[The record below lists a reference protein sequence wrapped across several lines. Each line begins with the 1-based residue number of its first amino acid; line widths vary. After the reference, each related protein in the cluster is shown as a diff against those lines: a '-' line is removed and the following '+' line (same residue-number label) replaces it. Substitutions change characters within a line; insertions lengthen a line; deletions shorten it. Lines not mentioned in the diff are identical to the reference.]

1 MITGRDFL
9 ALADFSP
16 QEITYLIDLAIR
28 FKRGKVNTKK
38 LARIRG
44 RTAALIFEKP
54 STRTR
59 VSMEVA
65 CHHLGIAP
73 MYIEAGTTQLARG
86 EPLEDFARVLDRY
99 VDIIAARVYSHST
112 LETLAKYAKAP
123 VINALSDLEH
133 PLQGLADLMTIKEH
147 FGDFS
152 NLIVAFV
159 GDVDNN
165 VAHSLSIGVL
175 KLGMEMRLVGPREYW
190 PKKEFKEI
198 LDRLAKE
205 HNAKLLITD
214 DPKEGLRDANVI
226 YTDVWVSMG
235 QEAEKEQR
243 LKVFRPYQVNFELVK
258 VAHPDF
264 KFMHCL
270 PRHRGEEVSD
280 DLFESKHSIVFDQ
293 AENRL
298 HTTKAVFASVLTSE
312 KL

>member
-9 ALADFSP
+9 TLMDFTP
-16 QEITYLIDLAIR
+16 QEIAYLIDLAIR
-28 FKRGKVNTKK
+28 FKQRKVSTRKLAGVRGK
-38 LARIRG
+38 
-44 RTAALIFEKP
+44 TAALIFEKP

-99 VDIIAARVYSHST
+99 VDIIAARVYSHNT
-112 LETLAKYAKAP
+112 LETLARYARAP
-123 VINALSDLEH
+123 VVNALSDKEH
-133 PLQGLADLMTIKEH
+133 PLQALADLMTIKEH

-152 NLIVAFV
+152 GIIVAFV

-165 VAHSLSIGVL
+165 VAHSLAIGSL
-175 KLGMEMRLVGPREYW
+175 KLGMEMRLVGPKEYW
-190 PKKEFKEI
+190 PSKEFKET
-198 LDRLAKE
+198 LERLARE
-205 HNAKLLITD
+205 NNARLLITD
-214 DPKEGLRDANVI
+214 DPKEGLKDAHVI

-235 QEAEKEQR
+235 QDAEKEQR
-243 LKVFRPYQVNFELVK
+243 LRVFRPYQVNFDLVK
-258 VAHPDF
+258 TANPNF

-298 HTTKAVFASVLTSE
+298 HTTKAVFASILVN
-312 KL
+312 KKI